1 MKAKF
6 PNEIYL
12 KIEHD
17 GLDEY
22 IIVEDQMPLHNPG
35 ETTRVGR
42 YRLEQVIYLSKQ
54 SMKLS

>member
-1 MKAKF
+1 MKAQF

-22 IIVEDQMPLHNPG
+22 ILVEDQMPLPNPG
-35 ETTRVGR
+35 EATRVGR

-54 SMKLS
+54 AVKLS